1 MKSNKT
7 QSSLDFSLNK
17 NTDFQGYLYTFN
29 LICLQINLWIKGNIF
44 EKQGRLFEKYFFFW
58 TLIREYKNPMF
69 VIEHTLAK

>member
-29 LICLQINLWIKGNIF
+29 LNCLQINLWIKKETYLKSKVSYSKI
-44 EKQGRLFEKYFFFW
+44 FFW
-58 TLIREYKNPMF
+58 TPIREYKNPMF

>member
-29 LICLQINLWIKGNIF
+29 LNCLQINLWIKRNIF
-44 EKQGRLFEKYFFFW
+44 EKQGKLFEKFFW

>member
-29 LICLQINLWIKGNIF
+29 LICLQINLWIKRNIF
-44 EKQGRLFEKYFFFW
+44 EKQGKLFEKFFL